1 MTTVFSIE
9 VAYALPHVQVLKKI
23 DVPVGCTVKQAIIL
37 SGIMDQ
43 FPEIDLTK
51 NKLGIFSRLTQ
62 PDILLQP
69 HDRIEIYRP
78 LIIDPK
84 DARRMRAKKTLPAR
98 PQSNNQTDGHLTGNQ
113 LSK

>member
-1 MTTVFSIE
+1 MTAFFPIE
-9 VAYALPHVQVLKKI
+9 VAYALPHIQILKKL
-23 DVPVGCTVKQAIIL
+23 DVPAGCTVKQAIIL
-37 SGIMDQ
+37 SGIMAQ

-51 NKLGIFSRLTQ
+51 NKLGIFSRFTQ
-62 PDILLQP
+62 PDALLQP

-84 DARRMRAKKTLPAR
+84 DARRMRAKKTPPGR
-98 PQSNNQTDGHLTGNQ
+98 PQSNNQTDGRLTANQ